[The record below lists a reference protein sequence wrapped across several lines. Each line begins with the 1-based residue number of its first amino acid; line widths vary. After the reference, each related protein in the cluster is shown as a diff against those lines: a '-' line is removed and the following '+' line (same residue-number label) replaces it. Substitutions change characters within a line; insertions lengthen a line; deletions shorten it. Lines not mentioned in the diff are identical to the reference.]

1 MQNTD
6 QKQVYIAYASE
17 GGNAQNLA
25 KDFAK
30 RCESLSIQT
39 NILPLNE
46 LSSQGFAKSRL
57 ICFVSTTGNGEFPT
71 NGKHFLSSNAFQ
83 QQNLD
88 SLEYALFALG
98 NRSYSQF
105 CGAGKVLLQA
115 LQSENAQPITQPVF
129 ADTEFHS
136 IYANWALEVLTELSG
151 VHIDDLASS
160 LEAFAEKPKANY
172 VLKNRIQ
179 LTDDSASKQTYH
191 LMFEVAAT
199 SGIQRNEPLV
209 YQPGDVVS
217 LDVNNPESWVEHLLG
232 ELDLEADAEITF
244 QQRTYSLQDY
254 LTQKVELS
262 KINAEM
268 IKKTGALLNNWDLLL
283 KASKEKDLNALI
295 SMHDIFSWWSE
306 YPIDVAQKYEWLL
319 SLPLKKP
326 RYYSVA
332 SDSKSSA
339 NQIHLTV
346 GLQDFKSKLDE
357 ETPIKYGLAS
367 GFLCK
372 QIQPN
377 QISELCLEAHP
388 GFHLQMDKP
397 MIWVA
402 TGTGIAPFIGF
413 LNRIAQTFPTER
425 PAITL
430 YFGVRHSEQD
440 FLYKALLEDCA
451 EQGLI
456 DLKMAFSRQGE
467 GCYVQDKLQMDI
479 DILSTLIKEQGH
491 VYICGSEVM
500 WDSVENVLQ
509 HAVLQSSED
518 IEEAKQK
525 WLHFSSY
532 QLHKDVY

>member
-1 MQNTD
+1 MQNTV
-6 QKQVYIAYASE
+6 QKQVYITYASE
-17 GGNAQNLA
+17 GGNAQSLA
-25 KDFAK
+25 EDFAK
-30 RCESLSIQT
+30 RCDSLSIQA

-46 LSSQGFAKSRL
+46 LPSQGFAKSRL

-71 NGKHFLSSNAFQ
+71 NGKHFLSSDAF

-98 NRSYSQF
+98 NRSYSKF
-105 CGAGKVLLQA
+105 CGAGKMLLQA
-115 LQSENAQPITQPVF
+115 LQSENAQSMTQPVF

-136 IYANWALEVLTELSG
+136 IYANWALEVLAELSG

-160 LEAFAEKPKANY
+160 LEAYAEKPKANY
-172 VLKNRIQ
+172 VLKNRIKS
-179 LTDDSASKQTYH
+179 TDDSAIKQTYH
-191 LMFEVAAT
+191 LIFEVADAT
-199 SGIQRNEPLV
+199 GTQSNEPLI
-209 YQPGDVVS
+209 YQPGDVIS
-217 LDVNNPESWVEHLLG
+217 LDVNNPETWVECLLTL
-232 ELDLEADAEITF
+232 LDLAADTEITF
-244 QQRTYSLQDY
+244 QQQTYSLKDY

-268 IKKTGALLNNWDLLL
+268 IKKTGSLLNNWDLLL

-295 SMHDIFSWWSE
+295 ANHDTFSWWSE
-306 YPIDVAQKYEWLL
+306 HPVEEAQKHEWLL
-319 SLPLKKP
+319 SLPLKTP

-346 GLQDFKSKLDE
+346 GLQAFNSKLDTD
-357 ETPIKYGLAS
+357 TPVQYGLAS
-367 GFLCK
+367 GLLCK

-377 QISELCLEAHP
+377 ETIEFCLESHP

-402 TGTGIAPFIGF
+402 TGTGIAPFMGF
-413 LNRIAQTFPTER
+413 LTRVAQTFPAER

-430 YFGVRHSEQD
+430 YFGIRHSEQD
-440 FLYKALLEDCA
+440 FLYKAILEDCA

-456 DLKMAFSRQGE
+456 DLKMAFSQQDER
-467 GCYVQDKLQMDI
+467 CYVQDKLQVDI
-479 DILSTLIKEQGH
+479 DSLSALIKEQGH
-491 VYICGSEVM
+491 VYICGSDVM

-509 HAVLQSSED
+509 YAVLQGSED
-518 IEEAKQK
+518 MEKAKQN